1 MHFTPLTD
9 RALALVRRVL
19 SIGCAATVFS
29 TMALA
34 AEPVSADATAKPV
47 VQPAAQPVGFGS
59 HGMAVFGGRDGLYA
73 SHLPMFH
80 APHDTQVL
88 LRFHLADARV
98 DASLRARLALR
109 PQLWTLEPELFDLH
123 RLAPGHEQP
132 LKQFTARFVQGHF
145 ERGGVERFAGQ
156 TVVVDEVLLFK
167 PLDFKPANDAQAQ
180 RSAGSYLLLGAG
192 REFFAV
198 KEIDRRPDF
207 DAIVAMK
214 PLPHAKHA
222 KVDGGPARTLVR
234 RFLLPTDDLKAP
246 AGPSLQTALQAQL
259 GGALKVGKTLY
270 FETEDLK

>member
-1 MHFTPLTD
+1 MTMTRPQHPFSSFLRRLAFTL
-9 RALALVRRVL
+9 
-19 SIGCAATVFS
+19 
-29 TMALA
+29 LA
-34 AEPVSADATAKPV
+34 AGSLLVAAHAADAEKTSDKPV
-47 VQPAAQPVGFGS
+47 GYGS

-88 LRFHLADARV
+88 LRFHLADASV

-109 PQLWTLEPELFDLH
+109 PQLWTLDPEHFDLH
-123 RLAPGHEQP
+123 RLQPGNEQP
-132 LKQFTARFVQGHF
+132 LKQFNARFIQGHF

-167 PLDFKPANDAQAQ
+167 PLDFKPATDASVAH
-180 RSAGSYLLLGAG
+180 SAGSYLLLGGG

-222 KVDGGPARTLVR
+222 KEQGGPTRTVVR

-246 AGPSLQTALQAQL
+246 SRVSLQAALQAQE
-259 GGALKVGKTLY
+259 GGSLQVGKTLY

>member
-1 MHFTPLTD
+1 MHFTQLTE
-9 RALALVRRVL
+9 RALALVRRVFF
-19 SIGCAATVFS
+19 IGCAATVFS
-29 TMALA
+29 AMALA
-34 AEPVSADATAKPV
+34 AEPI
-47 VQPAAQPVGFGS
+47 GYGS

-88 LRFHLADARV
+88 LRFHLADHRV

-109 PQLWTLEPELFDLH
+109 PQLWTLEPEHFDLH
-123 RLAPGHEQP
+123 RLQPGHEQS

-145 ERGGVERFAGQ
+145 ERGGVQRFAGQ

-167 PLDFKPANDAQAQ
+167 PLAFKPANDAQVS

-207 DAIVAMK
+207 DTIVAMK
-214 PLPHAKHA
+214 PQPQPKQAKLEG
-222 KVDGGPARTLVR
+222 VPARTLVK
-234 RFLLPTDDLKAP
+234 RFVLPTDDLKAP
-246 AGPSLQTALQAQL
+246 TRPSLQAALQAQAD
-259 GGALKVGKTLY
+259 GSLKVGKTLY

>member
-1 MHFTPLTD
+1 MQFTQLIGHAPVFVR
-9 RALALVRRVL
+9 RAFAVCLAL
-19 SIGCAATVFS
+19 
-29 TMALA
+29 TMVSAMSFA
-34 AEPVSADATAKPV
+34 AEPNSTEATTKPTSH
-47 VQPAAQPVGFGS
+47 PVGYGS

-88 LRFHLADARV
+88 LRFHLADASV

-123 RLAPGHEQP
+123 RLQPGAEQP

-167 PLDFKPANDAQAQ
+167 PLDFKPANEGKVA
-180 RSAGSYLLLGAG
+180 RSAGSYLLLGGA

-207 DAIVAMK
+207 DTIVAMK
-214 PLPHAKHA
+214 PLPHAKQT
-222 KVDGGPARTLVR
+222 KVEGAPAPTLVR
-234 RFLLPTDDLKAP
+234 RFLLPTDDLKEPTGP
-246 AGPSLQTALQAQL
+246 ALQTALQAQ
-259 GGALKVGKTLY
+259 GGVALKVGKTLY